1 MRPQT
6 ERFRDIGDATALA
19 PEPSLME
26 SPMRW
31 RSYLFVPGNRP
42 ERFDKARATH
52 AHAVIVDLEDAV
64 PGDLKREARD
74 ALAGWLSGDRPV
86 LVRVNARTTGWFEN
100 DLAACAHPG
109 VSAVV
114 LPKTECAA
122 DVDAV
127 VAACGL
133 RMPVYP
139 LIESAAGLWNALEVR
154 RASNV
159 RALMFGALDYQAD
172 IGATDDEL
180 LHARSQL
187 VLVSR
192 VAGIA
197 APIDGV
203 TASIGDEDALRR
215 EALRARGLGFAGKL
229 CIHPRQVDVVNACF
243 LPTAAEIAWARR
255 IVDGHARA
263 GGGVVTIDSSMVD
276 RPILLKAQAIIAE
289 ADGTS

>member
-1 MRPQT
+1 
-6 ERFRDIGDATALA
+6 
-19 PEPSLME
+19 
-26 SPMRW
+26 MRW

-42 ERFDKARATH
+42 ERFAKARATH
-52 AHAVIVDLEDAV
+52 AHAVVVDLEDAV
-64 PGDLKREARD
+64 PHDRKREARD
-74 ALAGWLSGDRPV
+74 ALAGWLSEDRPV
-86 LVRVNARTTGWFEN
+86 LVRVNARTTEWFED

-109 VSAVV
+109 VCAVV
-114 LPKTECAA
+114 LPKAECAA

-127 VAACGL
+127 VAACGA
-133 RMPVYP
+133 RMPVFP
-139 LIESAAGLWNALEVR
+139 LIESAAGLWNALEVG

-159 RALMFGALDYQAD
+159 QALMFGSLDYQAD
-172 IGATDDEL
+172 LGTTDDEL

-203 TASIGDEDALRR
+203 TASIGDDETLRR
-215 EALRARGLGFAGKL
+215 DALRARGLGFAGKL
-229 CIHPRQVDVVNACF
+229 CIHPRQVDLVNACF

-263 GGGVVTIDSSMVD
+263 GGGVLTIDGCMVD
-276 RPILLKAQAIIAE
+276 RPVLLKAQAIVAE
-289 ADGTS
+289 ADATR